1 MIVYTEEYLKHN
13 EGYHPENK
21 NRVRSIMNLL
31 TKEDVFEKVPV
42 VLPKRADEEDIL
54 KIHTKE
60 HLELIKSTGQTGG
73 LIDIDTY
80 LSEGSFEIAMLAA
93 GGVMSCVD
101 LYNDGYDCNFAMV
114 RPPGHHADPNRAMGF
129 CLFNNVAVGVR
140 YALDKYKLKRIF
152 VLDYDVHHGNGTQK
166 IFYSRDNVLFFSL
179 HQHPLYPG
187 TGAIEEIG
195 EGRGEGYN
203 INIPLP
209 PGVCDRSY
217 LRAINEIAIPVL
229 QEFDPELIFV
239 SAGYDSHYKDPLGG
253 MALSANCYYEISK
266 ALKQSGAGVI
276 FSLEGGYN
284 LEALA
289 ESVYATISPF
299 FDLEPDLE
307 ESITED
313 ATVTKYVDSKL
324 IAAKRRLSEYWNV

>member
-1 MIVYTEEYLKHN
+1 MIVYTEEYLRHDR
-13 EGYHPENK
+13 EYHPENK
-21 NRVRSIMNLL
+21 NRLRSIMNLL
-31 TKEDVFEKVPV
+31 TRRDVFEKVPIDV
-42 VLPKRADEEDIL
+42 PKRADEKDIL
-54 KIHTKE
+54 KVHTKE
-60 HLELIKSTGQTGG
+60 HLELIKSLDQTGG
-73 LIDIDTY
+73 LTDVDTY
-80 LSEGSFEIAMLAA
+80 LSEGSFETAMLAA

-101 LYNDGYDCNFAMV
+101 LYSEGYGCNFAMV
-114 RPPGHHADPNRAMGF
+114 RPPGHHAEPNRARGF
-129 CLFNNVAVGVR
+129 CLFNNVAVGVK
-140 YALDKYKLKRIF
+140 YAIDVHRFERIF
-152 VLDYDVHHGNGTQK
+152 ILDYDVHHGNGTQK
-166 IFYSRDNVLFFSL
+166 IFYSDNNVLFFSL

-187 TGAIEEIG
+187 TGAVEEIG

-299 FDLEPDLE
+299 FDIEPDLE